1 MDYTKRSKKP
11 ILYLERLGKL
21 IFEKYIKLLQGP
33 HSPAFLS

>member
-11 ILYLERLGKL
+11 KLYLERLGKL
-21 IFEKYIKLLQGP
+21 KKKYIKLVQGP